1 MIIDD
6 VDLIYENYKMI
17 NSKFVPTVTN
27 PELFKEICD
36 TKNAEE
42 IAELIKNGQMPAYHD
57 VNEVVKVWTSGWFLP
72 SDMAANSIKSI
83 EDAKKLDRSKILELI
98 EPGMGW
104 NDVSDAM
111 PCMLSE
117 TLSSSPW
124 NENVSYK
131 VVCCTLHYNI
141 PLNRLF
147 FDQEDLGVDFDFYSN
162 SLYDATDILYEQKI
176 PVSYC
181 FSETRIKDIGK
192 NEDIGGG
199 SLFGSVTFKKFINPN
214 DIFAIEWY
222 TGRGT
227 SEHTDEYGNVQH
239 SKDAGSYDIPY
250 YEPRYKYQ
258 IQKF

>member
-6 VDLIYENYKMI
+6 VDLIYENYRMI

-42 IAELIKNGQMPAYHD
+42 IAELIKNGQMPAYQD
-57 VNEVVKVWTSGWFLP
+57 VNEVVKVWTSGCFIP
-72 SDMAANSIKSI
+72 SVMAANSIKSI

-111 PCMLSE
+111 PCLLSE

-124 NENVSYK
+124 NECISYK

-147 FDQEDLGVDFDFYSN
+147 FDQEDLGVDFEFYSN
-162 SLYDATDILYEQKI
+162 SLYDATTEILYKQKI

-181 FSETRIKDIGK
+181 FSETRIKDVGK

-199 SLFGSVTFKKFINPN
+199 DLFGSVTFKRFINPN

-222 TGRGT
+222 TGRSGEI
-227 SEHTDEYGNVQH
+227 SDEYGN
-239 SKDAGSYDIPY
+239 SDDNLESERLPY
-250 YEPRYKYQ
+250 NNPRFKYQ